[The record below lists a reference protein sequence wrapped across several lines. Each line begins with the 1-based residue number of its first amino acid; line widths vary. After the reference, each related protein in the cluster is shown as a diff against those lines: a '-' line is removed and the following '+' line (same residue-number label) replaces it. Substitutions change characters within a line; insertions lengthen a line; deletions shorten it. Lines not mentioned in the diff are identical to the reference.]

1 MLTKEKVQAQIN
13 SLPNQFSLDELVQRL
28 IFIEKVETGLTQ
40 IENKESFTS
49 SEVEKEMAKWFK

>member
-13 SLPNQFSLDELVQRL
+13 SLPNEFSLDELVERL
-28 IFIEKVETGLTQ
+28 IFLEKVETGLSQ
-40 IENKESFTS
+40 IEKGESFTS